1 MAVRVHMLTD
11 SCISLTNSSVYH
23 HAFDF
28 DFDIERREGG
38 NRGQHTR
45 GEDLQKKKI
54 EARVRFTLIRK
65 GEGGEDNCTAPVDE
79 GIGIH
84 VHVYSHYHTTGQLS
98 LYVE

>member
-1 MAVRVHMLTD
+1 MCVHVLTD

-28 DFDIERREGG
+28 DFDIERREE

-45 GEDLQKKKI
+45 GEDLQKKKKI

-65 GEGGEDNCTAPVDE
+65 GGGEDNYTAPVDE
-79 GIGIH
+79 SIGIH